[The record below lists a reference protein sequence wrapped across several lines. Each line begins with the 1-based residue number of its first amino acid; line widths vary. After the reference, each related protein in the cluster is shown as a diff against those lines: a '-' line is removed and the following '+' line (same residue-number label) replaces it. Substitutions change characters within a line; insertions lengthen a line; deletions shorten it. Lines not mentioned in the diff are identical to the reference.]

1 MSLSFD
7 RNICGHISCIFGLN
21 DCSQVFTINMYV
33 QALGYI
39 GAVFGGPI
47 AGWISD
53 RMGRK
58 PALMLVSIP
67 YLIGYLMITYARFAS
82 DPVVFKTILLI
93 GRFFSGV
100 GLGWSSLAVVVSD
113 IN

>member
-1 MSLSFD
+1 MCIIIVKPTHSQ
-7 RNICGHISCIFGLN
+7 NNMAHI
-21 DCSQVFTINMYV
+21 T
-33 QALGYI
+33 QALGSI
-39 GAVFGGPI
+39 GAMIGGPI

-82 DPVVFKTILLI
+82 NSVLFKVVLLI
-93 GRFFSGV
+93 GRFLSGV
-100 GLGWSSLAVVVSD
+100 GIGWASLAATVSEA
-113 IN
+113 I